1 MKCFECGKPAQH
13 NHHVVPKSMGGT
25 ATIPLCGEC
34 HSIVHGNPALISTSR
49 LTRAAMQ
56 QMKAKGLYTG
66 GKPPY
71 GFHVVD
77 GALVE
82 DQAEQATLAMVRE
95 YRANGL
101 SLRKIAQALSEAGL
115 QTRNGKAFAPGSI
128 GRMAA

>member
-1 MKCFECGKPAQH
+1 MKCFECDNQAQH
-13 NHHVVPKSMGGT
+13 NHHVIPKSLGGT

-34 HSIVHGNPALISTSR
+34 HSIVHGNPALISIGR
-49 LTRAAMQ
+49 LTSAAMQ

-71 GFHVVD
+71 GFRVID

-95 YRANGL
+95 YRANRM
-101 SLRKIAQALSEAGL
+101 SLRKIAQALYEAGFKS
-115 QTRNGKAFAPGSI
+115 RNGRVFNSSSI
-128 GRMAA
+128 RRMAL